1 MSDFT
6 NLSRDELEQRLR
18 MAEDVCVMV
27 GWCGLGHSDREEAAT
42 ELWLR
47 WARLVGQDYTGPD
60 AHPEL
65 AGAEAALAA
74 QRGRTRADTI
84 ARLVDGG
91 VLEIGGPR

>member
-6 NLSRDELEQRLR
+6 NLSREDLEQRLR
-18 MAEDVCVMV
+18 AAEEVCVMV

-65 AGAEAALAA
+65 AGSEAVLAA
-74 QRGRTRADTI
+74 QRRQARADTT
-84 ARLVDGG
+84 ARLVDTG
-91 VLEIGGPR
+91 VLEIGGPQ